1 MTTAHVSMAGLG
13 PTPPGLYCKQP
24 SPWQKWTQ
32 GKEENSGAG
41 SWLPR
46 KVGEAVPG
54 YSGEEKREPYSE
66 VTRTRQAE
74 KKSSRGCFTSQKK
87 AETGRR
93 PWRPR
98 LGSQDSKLR
107 PCSIAPRLS
116 HSWAGRAHTH
126 SGPARMPAGSTQSP
140 RRLRERLRDRARGPP
155 AGRRGRPRLTRA
167 HGRSRAD
174 PSSSALTG
182 TGRPLPPRHPRA
194 PVRSSTTTWC
204 ARRRRPAAPL
214 LEVDCQKSVG
224 LEPQGNSCRK

>member
-155 AGRRGRPRLTRA
+155 RRSPRAAEADTRTRTQPRGPELLRTHRNRQA
-167 HGRSRAD
+167 AASPPPPRSGAQLHDHLVRSPPPPGRS
-174 PSSSALTG
+174 
-182 TGRPLPPRHPRA
+182 
-194 PVRSSTTTWC
+194 
-204 ARRRRPAAPL
+204 AA
-214 LEVDCQKSVG
+214 G
-224 LEPQGNSCRK
+224 G